1 MHMTSL
7 NFVIK
12 CQMRAINAITEEDD
26 FYFQKWQEKQNRNQ
40 GAMSLQDSLS
50 QTVRP
55 DGGSSKRAAAGR
67 GKSSD
72 KSFDN
77 LQSRRIKSRAWA
89 ETQKTL
95 GMTSAA
101 NLRAPRK
108 LLTIKRNDTK
118 STKDETK
125 TLDGPDAAVAES
137 SFAGPFWASR
147 ILIEQAMTAVMK
159 IEDYISS
166 NRKNDEE
173 EDYEELEEL
182 RQQLGDALKLPSD
195 FGVEEEGWPAS
206 ADHQW
211 EALNILGSIKGKKLL
226 LRAIPL
232 LSHSQS
238 MTMLWIVSRYLHYFL
253 FTAEKDSAELD
264 VIHSN
269 MSKSLYTMFTEDNVP
284 LSILVKCLTHFVIDQ
299 HYPAELLVIMLNN
312 ANSAHVL
319 EGLLGSGEA
328 ASKVSD
334 DSTAWQNALALL
346 QSRAAQA
353 AAAASSS

>member
-1 MHMTSL
+1 
-7 NFVIK
+7 
-12 CQMRAINAITEEDD
+12 MRAINAITEEDD
-26 FYFQKWQEKQNRNQ
+26 FYFERWQEKQKRMR
-40 GAMSLQDSLS
+40 GLMSLQESLS
-50 QTVRP
+50 QPVRA
-55 DGGSSKRAAAGR
+55 DAGSSKRGDNKVRNKAER
-67 GKSSD
+67 G

-108 LLTIKRNDTK
+108 LLTIQRNDTT
-118 STKDETK
+118 SNDESK
-125 TLDGPDAAVAES
+125 ALDGPDAAVAES

-147 ILIEQAMTAVMK
+147 IMIEEAMTAVMK
-159 IEDYISS
+159 VEDKLSSS
-166 NRKNDEE
+166 NSNNDDEE
-173 EDYEELEEL
+173 DELEEL
-182 RQQLGDALKLPSD
+182 REQLGNALKLPSD
-195 FGVEEEGWPAS
+195 FDIKEEGWPAS
-206 ADHQW
+206 AGHQW
-211 EALNILGSIKGKKLL
+211 EALNILGSMKGKKLL

-232 LSHSQS
+232 LSHSQT

-253 FTAEKDSAELD
+253 FTAEKDSSELD
-264 VIHSN
+264 AIHAK
-269 MSKSLYTMFTEDNVP
+269 MSESLYTMFTEDDVP
-284 LSILVKCLTHFVIDQ
+284 IAILVKCLTHFVTDQ

-328 ASKVSD
+328 ASKISD
-334 DSTAWQNALALL
+334 DSAPWQNALALL

-353 AAAASSS
+353 AQAAS